1 MIAFSLT
8 HDPIDTTSLR
18 ARIESRSSG
27 AVVIFEGVVR
37 DHHAGRAVSS
47 LEYEGYAPMA
57 TPVGQALLAEAAQR
71 FGLAAALGVH
81 RLGHLE
87 IGDIA
92 VVIIVASS
100 HRGAAFS
107 ACAWIMD
114 ELKARVPVWK
124 HEHFAD
130 GSSEWNRG
138 TTIRGADAPE
148 KEST

>member
-1 MIAFSLT
+1 MIDFSLT
-8 HDPIDTTSLR
+8 HAPIDTADLR
-18 ARIESRSSG
+18 ARVESRSSG
-27 AVVIFEGVVR
+27 AIVIFEGVVR
-37 DHHAGRAVSS
+37 DHHAGRAVTS
-47 LEYEGYAPMA
+47 LDYEAYAPMA

-71 FGLAAALGVH
+71 FELAAALGVH

-130 GSSEWNRG
+130 GTSEWNLG
-138 TTIRGADAPE
+138 TTIRGASEGEA
-148 KEST
+148 T

>member
-1 MIAFSLT
+1 MIDFSLT
-8 HDPIDTTSLR
+8 NLPIDTATLR

-37 DHHAGRAVSS
+37 DHHAGRAVAS
-47 LEYEGYAPMA
+47 LDYEGYAPMA

-71 FGLAAALGVH
+71 FELSAALGVH

-87 IGDIA
+87 ISDIA

-124 HEHFAD
+124 HEHFTD
-130 GSSEWNRG
+130 GTSEWNNG
-138 TTIRGADAPE
+138 ATIRGADAPDNE
-148 KEST
+148 AT